1 MHARGLYRRQ
11 VMSVETRLHYVRRRR
26 GLNRLCKQFL
36 LILADCGQQKNLF
49 GAVE

>member
-26 GLNRLCKQFL
+26 GLNRLFKPPRHPQSVCGL
-36 LILADCGQQKNLF
+36 LKS
-49 GAVE
+49 